1 MVERYR
7 PTAAALTPSVSER
20 TNLFLERKEITF
32 LPSGCTLLDC
42 VMGGG
47 WGFGRV
53 YNVVGDK
60 STGKTL
66 LAEEA
71 MANFHLKYPKG
82 KCYYRETEAA
92 FDESYFKAL
101 GGNPETVDFGPDG
114 ADTHWQ
120 TIEAIQNDIGVIL
133 DKYDEEVA
141 TKAKALREKNK
152 RKKTYTAK
160 MALDA
165 ARETMLPAL
174 YIVDSLDALSSE
186 AELGRAAK
194 RRKAFAKGTQEELA
208 GSYNLEK
215 PKIMGEFFREEIK
228 RIKRSRICIIII
240 SQIRDRIGAMIRG
253 VKYTRTGGRALDF
266 YASVVLYLA
275 DLGKVPETI
284 KGIKRVVGIKVK
296 AKATKNKIT
305 VPHRECEFEIRFG
318 WGMDDE
324 YASLD
329 FLKAVNRLNVMGL
342 KEYPKSLKDIDKD
355 KLRKK
360 TIEVWNEIELGF
372 APPRGKYATEA
383 A

>member
-7 PTAAALTPSVSER
+7 PAIALTPSALENP
-20 TNLFLERKEITF
+20 NLFLERKEITF

-42 VMGGG
+42 IIGGG
-47 WGFGRV
+47 WPFGRV
-53 YNVVGDK
+53 VNIVGDK

-71 MANFHLKYPKG
+71 LANFCLKYPRG
-82 KCYYRETEAA
+82 KPYYRETEAA

-101 GGNPETVDFGPDG
+101 GGKPDSIDFGPDG
-114 ADTHWQ
+114 SDTNWQ
-120 TIEAIQNDIGVIL
+120 TIEAIQNDLGVIL
-133 DKYDEEVA
+133 DRYDAEVA
-141 TKAKALREKNK
+141 AKAKALREKNK

-165 ARETMLPAL
+165 ARETMQPGL

-186 AELGRAAK
+186 AELGRAVK
-194 RRKAFAKGTQEELA
+194 RRKAFARGTDKELA
-208 GSYNLEK
+208 GTYNLEK
-215 PKIMGEFFREEIK
+215 PKILGEFFREEIK
-228 RIKRSRICIIII
+228 RIKRSKICVMFI

-253 VKYTRTGGRALDF
+253 VKYTRTGGKALDF

-275 DLGKVPETI
+275 DLGKVPETR
-284 KGIKRVVGIKVK
+284 KGIQRIVAVKIK

-318 WGMDDE
+318 WGIDDE
-324 YASLD
+324 YSCLD
-329 FLKAVNRLNVMGL
+329 FLKASNKLGVMGL
-342 KEYPKSLKDIDKD
+342 KEYPKSLKDIDTN

-360 TIEVWNEIELGF
+360 TIEVWNEIEGSF
-372 APPRGKYATEA
+372 APIKGKYAD
-383 A
+383 

>member
-42 VMGGG
+42 IMGGG
-47 WGFGRV
+47 WPLGRV
-53 YNVVGDK
+53 VNIVGDK

-71 MANFHLKYPKG
+71 MANFHIKYPRG
-82 KCYYRETEAA
+82 KVYYRETEAA

-101 GGNPETVDFGPDG
+101 GGSPEKVDFGPDG
-114 ADTHWQ
+114 VDTHWQ
-120 TIEAIQNDIGVIL
+120 TVEAIQNDLGMIL
-133 DKYDEEVA
+133 DKYDAEVA
-141 TKAKALREKNK
+141 EKAKVLREKNK

-186 AELGRAAK
+186 AELSRAVK
-194 RRKAFAKGTQEELA
+194 RRKAFAKGSQEELS
-208 GSYNLEK
+208 GTYNLEK

-228 RIKRSRICIIII
+228 RIKRSKICIMII

-266 YASVVLYLA
+266 YASIVLYLA
-275 DLGKVPETI
+275 EIGKVPETI
-284 KGIKRVVGIKVK
+284 KGIKRVVAIKVK

-318 WGMDDE
+318 WGVDDE

-329 FLKAVNRLNVMGL
+329 FLKTVNKLSAIGL

-355 KLRKK
+355 LLRKK
-360 TIEVWNEIELGF
+360 TIQVWREIEEGF
-372 APPRGKYATEA
+372 APPKGKYAA
-383 A
+383 